1 MIGLEE
7 ISFVHKILK
16 DSSSEEMIKRST
28 YMVKIMTFAC
38 RYLYLT
44 LWWLLLSSAYKNLCV
59 CVPVDD

>member
-44 LWWLLLSSAYKNLCV
+44 LWWLLLSSAYKNL
-59 CVPVDD
+59 